1 MSTPDWLHFFE
12 RPYPSANMVL
22 IRSSRP
28 VLIDSGFGSD
38 ITLTEALLR
47 EAGVPPQA
55 LTLIA
60 NTHYHGDHVG
70 GNHMLQ
76 QRYHL
81 PVAAHRWDIAMINQ
95 CDREVC
101 SAEWL
106 NQPIESYHVDI
117 ALSDGDEIDAGDV
130 KLQVMHT
137 LGHTLGHL
145 AYYEPLE
152 QVLICGDIFH
162 RDDVAWLNIFREGA
176 GVIQRMQDTLD
187 HLARLP
193 IHSAYSGHGP
203 MMDKPMDSLDVARR
217 RYEKWFADPEK
228 LAWHACKRIFTYA
241 LMLSNGMTSE
251 EITTCLIESPWF
263 HDYTRYTFKC
273 EPSDFISPLITE
285 TLRAR
290 AAVWQDGKL
299 IPLTSYTHPINGW
312 SEGPTRPMDWPKYA
326 SQGQQFLNS

>member
-22 IRSSRP
+22 IRSSHP

-38 ITLTEALLR
+38 IAITETLLR
-47 EAGVPPQA
+47 KAGISPQA

-70 GNHMLQ
+70 GNHILQ

-81 PVAAHRWDIAMINQ
+81 PVAAHRWEAAMINQ
-95 CDREVC
+95 RDREAC
-101 SAEWL
+101 GAEWL
-106 NQPIESYHVDI
+106 NQPIESYQVDI
-117 ALSDGDEIDAGDV
+117 ALSDGDEIDAGNV
-130 KLQVMHT
+130 KLQVIHT
-137 LGHTLGHL
+137 PGHTLGHL

-152 QVLICGDIFH
+152 QILICGDIFH

-187 HLARLP
+187 RLARLP
-193 IHSAYSGHGP
+193 IRYACSGHGP
-203 MMDKPMDSLDVARR
+203 PMDNPMLALDAARR

-241 LMLSNGMTSE
+241 LMLTNGMTYE
-251 EITTCLIESPWF
+251 EIRSYLLASPWF

-273 EPSDFISPLITE
+273 EPTDFIQPLITE
-285 TLRAR
+285 TLRAH
-290 AAVWQDGKL
+290 VTIWQDGRL
-299 IPLTSYTHPINGW
+299 IPLTSYTHPVSGW
-312 SEGPTRPMDWPKYA
+312 SEGPVRPIDWPNHT
-326 SQGQQFLNS
+326 SQGQ